1 MTQFAIVQMHTRP
14 LDPDANLQKVVTRL
28 EQAAAQGAELAVFP
42 ECALTGYFLSAQE
55 ADSIAEPIPGP
66 RIERLVEASRKASLL
81 AVVGTIEKDADGRCF
96 NSAALVG
103 PEGLLGRYRK
113 THLLCLGVDRF
124 LSRGE
129 SINGPFETPLGRLGL
144 LICYDLRLP
153 EPARLL
159 ALAGARAILLP
170 TAWPAAATL
179 YPDYVARTRAAENG
193 IYLIAAD
200 HVGEERGARYLGRSL
215 AVGPDGEILAQAGR
229 DEEAILYV
237 DVDLARSEQKHRVFV
252 PGEYEIDLFGDRR
265 PELYQALVTPPPSQ
279 GPQQPLRSR

>member
-1 MTQFAIVQMHTRP
+1 VAEVPVTKFAVVQMHTRP

-42 ECALTGYFLSAQE
+42 ECALTGYFLSAEE
-55 ADSIAEPIPGP
+55 AASVSETVPGP
-66 RIERLVEASRKASLL
+66 RTERLAEPCRLHKVH
-81 AVVGTIEKDADGRCF
+81 AVVGTIENDDAGRCF
-96 NSAALVG
+96 NTAILVG
-103 PEGLLGRYRK
+103 PDGLLGRYRK

-124 LSRGE
+124 LTPGDS
-129 SINGPFETPLGRLGL
+129 PPAVYETPLGRLGV
-144 LICYDLRLP
+144 LICYDLRFP
-153 EPARLL
+153 EPARVL
-159 ALAGARAILLP
+159 ALSGAQAILLP

-179 YPDYVARTRAAENG
+179 YPDFVARTRAAENG
-193 IYLIAAD
+193 VYVLAAD

-252 PGEYEIDLFGDRR
+252 PGEYEINLFADRR
-265 PELYQALVTPPPSQ
+265 PELYQALVTPPA
-279 GPQQPLRSR
+279 